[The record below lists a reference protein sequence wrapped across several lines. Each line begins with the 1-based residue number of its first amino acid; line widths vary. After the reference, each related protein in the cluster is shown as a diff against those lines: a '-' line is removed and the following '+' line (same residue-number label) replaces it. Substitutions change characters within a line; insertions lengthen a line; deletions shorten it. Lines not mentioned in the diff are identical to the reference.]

1 MRNLNLQYPIC
12 FIFFFKILIPV
23 SANNYMMFSIS
34 SEGDEWLKMRSALRQ
49 LIMRPKDVTVFS
61 PDVNAVVT
69 DLVERV
75 RTLRSQ
81 QDDRQT
87 VFNINDLFFKY
98 AMEGEPE
105 GTVHFKMCHWIFVV
119 NSSCVLKVNW
129 SDILSFM
136 L

>member
-1 MRNLNLQYPIC
+1 
-12 FIFFFKILIPV
+12 
-23 SANNYMMFSIS
+23 MFSIS